1 MDRQRVGALQAVR
14 GRMRVVGGTTKSRE
28 EDEGKS
34 DISLCPIE
42 RKMTGSLQKLT
53 EYSFWNGIISVV
65 FYVMTIFQWYFFE
78 MDEFFMLWN

>member
-1 MDRQRVGALQAVR
+1 MDRPRVGALQAVR

-42 RKMTGSLQKLT
+42 RKMRIFFL
-53 EYSFWNGIISVV
+53 EWNHFSGILRNDDLSMV
-65 FYVMTIFQWYFFE
+65 FF
-78 MDEFFMLWN
+78 LK